1 MTRKQQLKSW
11 LSLICLV
18 VLTAAIAACGG
29 GGSSQTTKVTASGTI
44 SAPTGVTGASAV
56 AVTAPV
62 GATVAIPAT
71 TSLLDGSG
79 NPVTG
84 TITTSVG
91 YATSKADLPTAAATT
106 APTGATLAAFV
117 DIVMSNS
124 SQTVKTLSNPLA
136 ITINVTSSG
145 AKPGDSL
152 VVYSYDST
160 AGAWTFQGTELVD
173 ANGNISPTVS
183 HFSIWGVFKSA
194 ATPPPV
200 KPTGVQVSAG
210 DGQATVTWS
219 AVTGATSYNVYYGT
233 AAGVTA
239 ATGTKLASATSP
251 QVVTGLTNA
260 TGYFFVVTA
269 VNAGGESVVSSEASA
284 TPVLAP
290 PIKPAGIAATA
301 GSGQVTVSWSASATA
316 TSYNVY
322 YGTTAGVTT
331 ANGTKVAGATSPQLI
346 GSLTNG
352 TAYFFVVTAVNAGGE
367 SAVSSEKTATPATA
381 PQVPTSPTGRVV
393 TSTVAGQMNVTW
405 TAVTGATSYNV
416 YFLQS
421 ATVPTKTQV
430 LAGPKQTSS
439 VASATVT
446 GLSSGST
453 YYVLI
458 TAVNA
463 VGESGTQTNA
473 QAITIL

>member
-1 MTRKQQLKSW
+1 MTRKQLKSW
-11 LSLICLV
+11 LSSMCLV
-18 VLTAAIAACGG
+18 VLTLAVAACGG
-29 GGSSQTTKVTASGTI
+29 GSSSQATKVTASGTL
-44 SAPTGVTGASAV
+44 SAPTGVTGANAV
-56 AVTAPV
+56 TVTAPA
-62 GATVAIPAT
+62 GSTVAIPAN

-84 TITTSVG
+84 TISTSVG
-91 YATSKADLPTAAATT
+91 YSTSKADLPTAAAT

-117 DIVMSNS
+117 DIVMSSS

-136 ITINVTSSG
+136 ITINVTASG

-152 VVYSYDST
+152 VVYSFDSA

-194 ATPPPV
+194 AAPPV
-200 KPTGVQVSAG
+200 KPTGVQASAG

-239 ATGTKLASATSP
+239 TTGTKLAGAASP

-269 VNAGGESVVSSEASA
+269 VNAGGESAVSSAASA

-290 PIKPAGIAATA
+290 PVKPAGIAASA

-322 YGTTAGVTT
+322 YGTSAGVTT

-463 VGESGTQTNA
+463 VGESGTQTNP